1 MNNISKNIDSG
12 TNKSVTPG
20 AYKIKSIEFFNHI
33 DESFEIQNVV
43 TKLVITESIY
53 SNTLI
58 CKISVRDTTNLVEE
72 FPLIGQERVKIKLG
86 HFGDDGTNKEIDL
99 EFYVTEYPLYGRG
112 REKHIQA
119 FSFSGIS
126 KHAYVSRFK
135 KISRAV
141 DGLTSDGISNIVSND
156 LGSGSFVLNNP
167 PISKFKGTINTQ
179 TPLDAIE
186 WLRKKTYD
194 DKKAPYYFFQTL
206 NGDVNLSSHTELVE
220 QDVYFDYY
228 STRDFNYDP
237 NSEEDYL
244 QRKRRILEIT
254 SDLKLGKI
262 FQAIDGAYASENFYL
277 DVGNKTFT
285 STEFS
290 YSGKFIKGEGKGP
303 PARVGLDPVN
313 SLGKKSPISSDFL
326 IDNAPINENYQSHHE
341 YVSTNA
347 FAFGEIEKNYNE
359 MKKESGG
366 ITKAYVENL
375 ESVTHDLKLFGDYEL
390 NAGKVIDVNL
400 PRAVEPDI
408 QKDMLKKSDDG
419 YFDKHLSGKYLIT
432 SSIHTFENGE
442 YFTQVKVKR
451 DSFTINL

>member
-1 MNNISKNIDSG
+1 M
-12 TNKSVTPG
+12 
-20 AYKIKSIEFFNHI
+20 
-33 DESFEIQNVV
+33 
-43 TKLVITESIY
+43 
-53 SNTLI
+53 
-58 CKISVRDTTNLVEE
+58 
-72 FPLIGQERVKIKLG
+72 
-86 HFGDDGTNKEIDL
+86 
-99 EFYVTEYPLYGRG
+99 
-112 REKHIQA
+112 
-119 FSFSGIS
+119 
-126 KHAYVSRFK
+126 
-135 KISRAV
+135 
-141 DGLTSDGISNIVSND
+141 
-156 LGSGSFVLNNP
+156 NNP

-194 DKKAPYYFFQTL
+194 DNKAPYYFFQTL

-220 QDVYFDYY
+220 QPVYYNYY
-228 STRDFNYDP
+228 STRGFNHVP
-237 NSEEDYL
+237 NTEEDYL
-244 QRKRRILEIT
+244 ERKQRILEIT
-254 SDLKLGKI
+254 SDLRLGKI

-277 DVGNKTFT
+277 DVGTKTFT

-290 YSGKFIKGEGKGP
+290 YSGKTIEGEKNTPPEP

-313 SLGKKSPISSDFL
+313 SLGRKSSISSNFL

-347 FAFGEIEKNYNE
+347 FAFGDTEKNYNE

-375 ESVTHDLKLFGDYEL
+375 ESITHDLKLFGDYEL
-390 NAGKVIDVNL
+390 NAGKVIDINL
-400 PRAVEPDI
+400 PRATEPDI
-408 QKDMLKKSDDG
+408 QEG
-419 YFDKHLSGKYLIT
+419 IDKHLSGKYLIT

>member
-1 MNNISKNIDSG
+1 MSNISKNIDSG
-12 TNKSVTPG
+12 SSRSVTPG
-20 AYKIKSIEFFNHI
+20 SYKIKSIKLFTHTGDDFL
-33 DESFEIQNVV
+33 IQNVV
-43 TKLVITESIY
+43 TKLIITESIY
-53 SNTLI
+53 SNTLM
-58 CKISVRDTTNLVEE
+58 CKLSVRDTTNMIENL
-72 FPLIGQERVKIKLG
+72 PLIGQERIEIQLEHKPLSSKTQIAKI
-86 HFGDDGTNKEIDL
+86 EL
-99 EFYVTEYPLYGRG
+99 EFYVTEYPLYGRSS
-112 REKHIQA
+112 EKHIQS

-126 KHAYVSRFK
+126 KYAYISRFK

-141 DGLTSDGISNIVSND
+141 DGLTSDGISNIVSSD
-156 LGSGSFVLNNP
+156 LGSSSFVMNNP

-194 DKKAPYYFFQTL
+194 DNKAPYYFFQTL

-220 QDVYFDYY
+220 QPVYYNYY
-228 STRDFNYDP
+228 STRGFNHVP
-237 NSEEDYL
+237 NTEEDYL
-244 QRKRRILEIT
+244 ERKQRILEIT
-254 SDLKLGKI
+254 SDLRLGKI

-277 DVGNKTFT
+277 DVGTKTFT

-290 YSGKFIKGEGKGP
+290 YSGKTIEGEKNTPPEP

-313 SLGKKSPISSDFL
+313 SLGRKSSISSNFL

-347 FAFGEIEKNYNE
+347 FAFGDTEKNYNE

-375 ESVTHDLKLFGDYEL
+375 ESITHDLKLFGDYEL
-390 NAGKVIDVNL
+390 NAGKVIDINL
-400 PRAVEPDI
+400 PRATEPDI
-408 QKDMLKKSDDG
+408 QEG
-419 YFDKHLSGKYLIT
+419 IDKHLSGKYLIT

>member
-1 MNNISKNIDSG
+1 MSNISKNIDSG
-12 TNKSVTPG
+12 SSRSVTPG
-20 AYKIKSIEFFNHI
+20 SYKIKSIKLFTHTGDDFL
-33 DESFEIQNVV
+33 IQNVV
-43 TKLVITESIY
+43 TKLIITESIY
-53 SNTLI
+53 SNTLM
-58 CKISVRDTTNLVEE
+58 CKLSVRDTTNMIENL
-72 FPLIGQERVKIKLG
+72 PLIGQERIEIQLEHKPLSSKTQIAK
-86 HFGDDGTNKEIDL
+86 IDL
-99 EFYVTEYPLYGRG
+99 EFYVTEYPLYGRSS
-112 REKHIQA
+112 EKHIQS

-126 KHAYVSRFK
+126 KYAYISRFK

-156 LGSGSFVLNNP
+156 LGSSSFVMNNP

-194 DKKAPYYFFQTL
+194 DNKAPYYFFQTL

-220 QDVYFDYY
+220 QPVYYNYY
-228 STRDFNYDP
+228 STRGFNHVP
-237 NSEEDYL
+237 NTEEDYL
-244 QRKRRILEIT
+244 ERKQRILEIT
-254 SDLKLGKI
+254 SDLRLGKI

-277 DVGNKTFT
+277 DVGTKTFT

-290 YSGKFIKGEGKGP
+290 YSGKTIEGEKNTPPEP

-313 SLGKKSPISSDFL
+313 SLGRKSSISSNFL

-347 FAFGEIEKNYNE
+347 FAFGDTEKNYNE

-375 ESVTHDLKLFGDYEL
+375 ESITHDLKLFGDYEL
-390 NAGKVIDVNL
+390 NAGKVIDINL
-400 PRAVEPDI
+400 PRATEPDI
-408 QKDMLKKSDDG
+408 QEG
-419 YFDKHLSGKYLIT
+419 IDKHLSGKYLIT

>member
-1 MNNISKNIDSG
+1 MSNISKNIDSG
-12 TNKSVTPG
+12 SSRSVTPG
-20 AYKIKSIEFFNHI
+20 SYKIKSIKLFTHTGDDFL
-33 DESFEIQNVV
+33 IQNVV
-43 TKLVITESIY
+43 TKLIITESIY
-53 SNTLI
+53 SNTLM
-58 CKISVRDTTNLVEE
+58 CKLSVRDTTNMIENL
-72 FPLIGQERVKIKLG
+72 PLIGQERIEIQLEHKPLSSKTQIAK
-86 HFGDDGTNKEIDL
+86 IDL
-99 EFYVTEYPLYGRG
+99 EFYVTEYPLYGRSN
-112 REKHIQA
+112 EKHIQS

-126 KHAYVSRFK
+126 KHAYISRFK

-141 DGLTSDGISNIVSND
+141 DGLTSDGISNIVSSD
-156 LGSGSFVLNNP
+156 LGSSSFVMNNP

-194 DKKAPYYFFQTL
+194 DNKAPYYFFQTL

-220 QDVYFDYY
+220 QPVYYNYY
-228 STRDFNYDP
+228 STRGFNHVP
-237 NSEEDYL
+237 NTEEDYL
-244 QRKRRILEIT
+244 ERKQRILEIT
-254 SDLKLGKI
+254 SDLRLGKI

-277 DVGNKTFT
+277 DVGTKTFT

-290 YSGKFIKGEGKGP
+290 YSGKTIEGEKNTPPEP

-313 SLGKKSPISSDFL
+313 SLGRKSSISSNFL

-347 FAFGEIEKNYNE
+347 FAFGDTEKNYNE

-375 ESVTHDLKLFGDYEL
+375 ESITHDLKLFGDYEL
-390 NAGKVIDVNL
+390 NAGKVIDINL
-400 PRAVEPDI
+400 PRATEPDI
-408 QKDMLKKSDDG
+408 QEG
-419 YFDKHLSGKYLIT
+419 IDKHLSGKYLIT

>member
-1 MNNISKNIDSG
+1 MSNISKNIDALTG
-12 TNKSVTPG
+12 KGVTPG
-20 AYKIKSIEFFNHI
+20 AYKIKSIEFINHA
-33 DESFEIQNVV
+33 DESYNIEAIV
-43 TKLVITESIY
+43 TKLIITESIY

-58 CKISVRDTTNLVEE
+58 CKISVRDTNNLVED
-72 FPLIGQERVKIKLG
+72 FPLIGQERFKLHLTSRG
-86 HFGDDGTNKEIDL
+86 LDDTDKELKL

-112 REKHIQA
+112 REKHVQA

-126 KHAYVSRFK
+126 KHAYLSRFK
-135 KISRAV
+135 KISRSV
-141 DGLTSDGISNIVSND
+141 DSLTSDEISNIISND
-156 LGSGSFVLNNP
+156 LGSGTFVMNNP
-167 PISKFKGTINTQ
+167 PITRFKGIINTQ
-179 TPLDAIE
+179 TPLEAVE

-194 DKKAPYYFFQTL
+194 EKQAPYYLFQTL
-206 NGDVNLSSHTELVE
+206 NGDINLSSHTELVE

-228 STRDFNYDP
+228 STRDFNYKP

-244 QRKRRILEIT
+244 QRKHRILEIA

-262 FQAIDGAYASENFYL
+262 FQAIDGAYSSENFYL

-290 YSGKFIKGEGKGP
+290 YSIES
-303 PARVGLDPVN
+303 N
-313 SLGKKSPISSDFL
+313 SLGKKSPISSEFL
-326 IDNAPINENYQSHHE
+326 IDNAPINQNYQSHHE

-347 FAFGEIEKNYNE
+347 FAFGDTDKNYNE
-359 MKKESGG
+359 IKKESGG

-390 NAGKVIDVNL
+390 NAGKVIDVML
-400 PRAVEPDI
+400 PRAIEPDLQRDI
-408 QKDMLKKSDDG
+408 LKDSDG
-419 YFDKHLSGKYLIT
+419 YIDRHLSGKYLIT

-451 DSFTINL
+451 DSFTIDL

>member
-1 MNNISKNIDSG
+1 MSNISKNIDSG
-12 TNKSVTPG
+12 SSRSVTPG
-20 AYKIKSIEFFNHI
+20 SYKIKSIKLFTHTGDDFL
-33 DESFEIQNVV
+33 IQNVV
-43 TKLVITESIY
+43 TKLIITESIY
-53 SNTLI
+53 SNTLM
-58 CKISVRDTTNLVEE
+58 CKLSVRDTTNMIENL
-72 FPLIGQERVKIKLG
+72 PLIGQERIEIQLEHKPLSSKTQIAKI
-86 HFGDDGTNKEIDL
+86 EL
-99 EFYVTEYPLYGRG
+99 EFYVTEYPLYGRSN
-112 REKHIQA
+112 EKHIQS

-126 KHAYVSRFK
+126 KHAYISRFK

-141 DGLTSDGISNIVSND
+141 DGLTSDGISNIVSSD
-156 LGSGSFVLNNP
+156 LGSSSFVMNNP

-194 DKKAPYYFFQTL
+194 DNKAPYYFFQTL

-220 QDVYFDYY
+220 QPVYYNYY
-228 STRDFNYDP
+228 STRGFNHVP
-237 NSEEDYL
+237 NTEEDYL
-244 QRKRRILEIT
+244 ERKQRILEIT
-254 SDLKLGKI
+254 SDLRLGKI

-277 DVGNKTFT
+277 DVGTKTFT

-290 YSGKFIKGEGKGP
+290 YSGKTIEGEKNTPPEP

-313 SLGKKSPISSDFL
+313 SLGRKSSISSNFL

-347 FAFGEIEKNYNE
+347 FAFGDTEKNYNE

-375 ESVTHDLKLFGDYEL
+375 ESITHDLKLFGDYEL
-390 NAGKVIDVNL
+390 NAGKVIDINL
-400 PRAVEPDI
+400 PRATEPDI
-408 QKDMLKKSDDG
+408 QG
-419 YFDKHLSGKYLIT
+419 GIDKHLSGKYLIT

>member
-1 MNNISKNIDSG
+1 MSNISKNIDSG
-12 TNKSVTPG
+12 SSRSVTPG
-20 AYKIKSIEFFNHI
+20 SYKIKSIKLFTHTGDDFL
-33 DESFEIQNVV
+33 IQNVV
-43 TKLVITESIY
+43 TKLIITESIY
-53 SNTLI
+53 SNTLM
-58 CKISVRDTTNLVEE
+58 CKLSVRDTTNMIENL
-72 FPLIGQERVKIKLG
+72 PLIGQERIEIQLEHKPLSSKTQIAK
-86 HFGDDGTNKEIDL
+86 IDL
-99 EFYVTEYPLYGRG
+99 EFYVTEYPLYGRSS
-112 REKHIQA
+112 EKHIQS

-126 KHAYVSRFK
+126 KYAYISRFK

-141 DGLTSDGISNIVSND
+141 DGLTSDGISNIVSSD
-156 LGSGSFVLNNP
+156 LGSSSFVMNNP

-194 DKKAPYYFFQTL
+194 DNKAPYYFFQTL

-220 QDVYFDYY
+220 QPVYYNYY
-228 STRDFNYDP
+228 STRGFNHVP
-237 NSEEDYL
+237 NTEEDYL
-244 QRKRRILEIT
+244 ERKQRILEIT
-254 SDLKLGKI
+254 SDLRLGKI

-277 DVGNKTFT
+277 DVGTKTFT

-290 YSGKFIKGEGKGP
+290 YSGKTIEGEKNTPPEP

-313 SLGKKSPISSDFL
+313 SLGRKSSISSNFL

-347 FAFGEIEKNYNE
+347 FAFGDTEKNYNE

-375 ESVTHDLKLFGDYEL
+375 ESITHDLKLFGDYEL
-390 NAGKVIDVNL
+390 NAGKVIDINL
-400 PRAVEPDI
+400 PRATEPDI
-408 QKDMLKKSDDG
+408 QEG
-419 YFDKHLSGKYLIT
+419 IDKHLSGKYLIT